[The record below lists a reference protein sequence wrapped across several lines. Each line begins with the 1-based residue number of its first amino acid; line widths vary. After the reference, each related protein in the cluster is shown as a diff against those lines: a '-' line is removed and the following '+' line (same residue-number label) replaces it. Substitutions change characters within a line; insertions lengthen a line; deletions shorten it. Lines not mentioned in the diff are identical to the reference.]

1 MTPLDGVVATPNEGD
16 RRADLEH
23 LKEGAALLAQHGN
36 RVAALAVLWAAVAM
50 DPVDHSVHRRLAAGL
65 ASGGDLDGAAHE
77 YVRYV
82 EFLLP
87 RGELE
92 LATAE
97 LHYAAQ
103 TLGRVQK
110 LTDAVVRVKAQ
121 LPELLERSR
130 QRVEPIAEP
139 TAELHDEIASRTDPE
154 LGPELDPEMG
164 PPLDVRSNPWIT
176 SGAEEIVQRIAPG
189 AEKVVQLPI
198 AHQTR
203 VVFYTC
209 LHDDGEAA
217 WLQLEGGTPEVTPDK
232 VRLMFRDETLETRR
246 CIPMPAG
253 RKSHARP
260 DGDSDST
267 VWVVLRAP
275 EEMLRAIDRDEGDGY
290 RVEALV
296 NGEWLAVDLEDTGC
310 RFGMKRR
317 ETRSA

>member
-1 MTPLDGVVATPNEGD
+1 MTPLDGVVATPETPEASA
-16 RRADLEH
+16 RRADLEQ
-23 LKEGAALLAQHGN
+23 LTEGASLLMQHGN
-36 RVAALAVLWAAVAM
+36 RVAALAVLWAAVAI
-50 DPVDHSVHRRLAAGL
+50 DPVDHGVHRRLAATL
-65 ASGGDLDGAAHE
+65 ASAGDLEGAAQE
-77 YVRYV
+77 YARYV

-121 LPELLERSR
+121 LPELLEASR
-130 QRVEPIAEP
+130 QRVAPIAAP
-139 TAELHDEIASRTDPE
+139 TVELHDPVE
-154 LGPELDPEMG
+154 
-164 PPLDVRSNPWIT
+164 VREP
-176 SGAEEIVQRIAPG
+176 VVDKR
-189 AEKVVQLPI
+189 VVQLPV
-198 AHQTR
+198 AHANRAT
-203 VVFYTC
+203 FYTC

-217 WLQLEGGTPEVTPDK
+217 WLQLEGGTDDVQPEK
-232 VRLMFRDETLETRR
+232 VRLMRGGEVLETRR

-260 DGDSDST
+260 DGDSKL
-267 VWVVLRAP
+267 WVVLRAP
-275 EEMLRAIDRDEGDGY
+275 EEMLRAIDRDEGDEY
-290 RVEALV
+290 AVEALV

>member
-1 MTPLDGVVATPNEGD
+1 MSPLDGVVATPNED
-16 RRADLEH
+16 ERRADLER
-23 LKEGAALLAQHGN
+23 LKEGAALLSQHGN
-36 RVAALAVLWAAVAM
+36 RVAALAVLWTAVAI
-50 DPVDHSVHRRLAAGL
+50 DPVDQSVHRRLAAAL
-65 ASGGDLDGAAHE
+65 ASGGDLDGAAQE

-121 LPELLERSR
+121 LAELLEQSR
-130 QRVEPIAEP
+130 ERVEPIAEP
-139 TAELHDEIASRTDPE
+139 TAERHDDVQPWTGPADP
-154 LGPELDPEMG
+154 
-164 PPLDVRSNPWIT
+164 
-176 SGAEEIVQRIAPG
+176 
-189 AEKVVQLPI
+189 KVVQLPV

-203 VVFYTC
+203 VVFHTC

-217 WLQLEGGTPEVTPDK
+217 WLQLEGGTEEVVPDK
-232 VRLMFRDETLETRR
+232 VRLMFRDEILETRR
-246 CIPMPAG
+246 CILMPAG

-260 DGDSDST
+260 DGDSK

-296 NGEWLAVDLEDTGC
+296 KGEWLAVDLEDTGC

>member
-1 MTPLDGVVATPNEGD
+1 MSPLDGVVATPNEGD
-16 RRADLEH
+16 RHADLEQ
-23 LKEGAALLAQHGN
+23 LKEGAALLAEHGN
-36 RVAALAVLWAAVAM
+36 RVAALAMLSAAVAM
-50 DPVDHSVHRRLAAGL
+50 DPADQSVHRRFADAL

-82 EFLLP
+82 ECLLP

-92 LATAE
+92 RATAE

-110 LTDAVVRVKAQ
+110 LADAVVRVKAQ

-139 TAELHDEIASRTDPE
+139 TTELHDEVKPWTAPAE
-154 LGPELDPEMG
+154 
-164 PPLDVRSNPWIT
+164 SN
-176 SGAEEIVQRIAPG
+176 
-189 AEKVVQLPI
+189 VVQLPV

-203 VVFYTC
+203 VVFYAC

-217 WLQLEGGTPEVTPDK
+217 WLQLEGGTDEVLPDK
-232 VRLMFRDETLETRR
+232 VRLMFHDEILETRR
-246 CIPMPAG
+246 CIAMPAG
-253 RKSHARP
+253 RTSHARP
-260 DGDSDST
+260 DSDSK

-275 EEMLRAIDRDEGDGY
+275 EEMLRAIDREEGEGY
-290 RVEALV
+290 RIEALLK
-296 NGEWLAVDLEDTGC
+296 GEWVAVDLEDTGC

>member
-1 MTPLDGVVATPNEGD
+1 MSPLDGVVATPNED
-16 RRADLEH
+16 ERRADLER

-36 RVAALAVLWAAVAM
+36 RVAALAVLWTAVAM
-50 DPVDHSVHRRLAAGL
+50 DPVDQSVHRRLAAAL
-65 ASGGDLDGAAHE
+65 ASGGDLDGAAQE

-121 LPELLERSR
+121 LAELLEQSR
-130 QRVEPIAEP
+130 ERVEPIAEP
-139 TAELHDEIASRTDPE
+139 TAERHDDVQPWTGPADP
-154 LGPELDPEMG
+154 
-164 PPLDVRSNPWIT
+164 
-176 SGAEEIVQRIAPG
+176 
-189 AEKVVQLPI
+189 KVVQLPV

-203 VVFYTC
+203 VVFHTC

-217 WLQLEGGTPEVTPDK
+217 WLQLEGGTEEVVPDK
-232 VRLMFRDETLETRR
+232 VRLMFRDEILETRR
-246 CIPMPAG
+246 CILMPAG

-260 DGDSDST
+260 DGDSK

-296 NGEWLAVDLEDTGC
+296 KGEWLAVDLEDTGC

>member
-1 MTPLDGVVATPNEGD
+1 MGATPTDRD
-16 RRADLEH
+16 RRADLEQ

-36 RVAALAVLWAAVAM
+36 RVAALAILWAAVAM
-50 DPVDHSVHRRLAAGL
+50 DPVDQSVHRRLAAAL
-65 ASGGDLDGAAHE
+65 ASGGDLEGAAHE

-97 LHYAAQ
+97 LHYATQ

-110 LTDAVVRVKAQ
+110 ITDAVVRVKAQ

-130 QRVEPIAEP
+130 QRLEPIAEP
-139 TAELHDEIASRTDPE
+139 TAELHDEINPA
-154 LGPELDPEMG
+154 
-164 PPLDVRSNPWIT
+164 VRALTVP
-176 SGAEEIVQRIAPG
+176 AEN
-189 AEKVVQLPI
+189 KLVQLPI

-203 VVFYTC
+203 VVFHTC

-217 WLQLEGGTPEVTPDK
+217 WLQLEGGTDELRPDK
-232 VRLMFRDETLETRR
+232 VRLMFRDAVLETRR

-260 DGDSDST
+260 DGDSK

-296 NGEWLAVDLEDTGC
+296 NGEWLVVDLEDTGC

>member
-1 MTPLDGVVATPNEGD
+1 MSPQDGVVTTAEMSD
-16 RRADLEH
+16 RSADLEQ

-50 DPVDHSVHRRLAAGL
+50 DPVDQSVHRRLAAAL

-130 QRVEPIAEP
+130 QRVEPIAAP
-139 TAELHDEIASRTDPE
+139 TTELHDEITSEITSEINPE
-154 LGPELDPEMG
+154 F
-164 PPLDVRSNPWIT
+164 NPWT
-176 SGAEEIVQRIAPG
+176 VPTEQ
-189 AEKVVQLPI
+189 KVVQLPV

-203 VVFYTC
+203 VVFHTC

-217 WLQLEGGTPEVTPDK
+217 WLQLEGGADLVLPDK
-232 VRLMFRDETLETRR
+232 VRLMFRDEILETRR
-246 CIPMPAG
+246 CITMPAG

-260 DGDSDST
+260 DGDSK

-296 NGEWLAVDLEDTGC
+296 NGEWLAADLEDTGC

>member
-1 MTPLDGVVATPNEGD
+1 MSPLDGVVATPNED
-16 RRADLEH
+16 ERRADLER
-23 LKEGAALLAQHGN
+23 LKEGAALLSQHGN
-36 RVAALAVLWAAVAM
+36 RVAALAVLWTAVAM
-50 DPVDHSVHRRLAAGL
+50 DPVDQSVHRRLAAAL
-65 ASGGDLDGAAHE
+65 ASGGDLDGAAQE

-121 LPELLERSR
+121 LAELLEQSR
-130 QRVEPIAEP
+130 ERVEPIAEP
-139 TAELHDEIASRTDPE
+139 TAERHDDVQPWTGPADP
-154 LGPELDPEMG
+154 
-164 PPLDVRSNPWIT
+164 
-176 SGAEEIVQRIAPG
+176 
-189 AEKVVQLPI
+189 KVVQLPV

-203 VVFYTC
+203 VVFHTC

-217 WLQLEGGTPEVTPDK
+217 WLQLEGGTEEVVPDK
-232 VRLMFRDETLETRR
+232 VRLMFRDEILETRR
-246 CIPMPAG
+246 CILMPAG

-260 DGDSDST
+260 DGDSK

-296 NGEWLAVDLEDTGC
+296 NGEWLVVDLEDTGC

>member
-1 MTPLDGVVATPNEGD
+1 MSPLDGVVATPNEGD
-16 RRADLEH
+16 RRADLEQ
-23 LKEGAALLAQHGN
+23 LKEGAALLTQHGN
-36 RVAALAVLWAAVAM
+36 RVAALALLWAAVAI
-50 DPVDHSVHRRLAAGL
+50 DPVDQIVHRRLAAAL
-65 ASGGDLDGAAHE
+65 ATGGDLDGAAHE

-97 LHYAAQ
+97 LHYAVQ
-103 TLGRVQK
+103 TLGRVQQ

-121 LPELLERSR
+121 LPELLEMSR
-130 QRVEPIAEP
+130 QSVAPIAAP
-139 TAELHDEIASRTDPE
+139 TAEQHDTVNRWTQLPD
-154 LGPELDPEMG
+154 
-164 PPLDVRSNPWIT
+164 
-176 SGAEEIVQRIAPG
+176 
-189 AEKVVQLPI
+189 EKVVQLPV

-203 VVFYTC
+203 VTFYTC

-217 WLQLEGGTPEVTPDK
+217 WLQLEGGTVELLPDK
-232 VRLMFRDETLETRR
+232 VRLMHGDEVLETRR

-260 DGDSDST
+260 DGESL

-275 EEMLRAIDRDEGDGY
+275 EEMLRAIDRDEGDSY
-290 RVEALV
+290 KVEALV
-296 NGEWLAVDLEDTGC
+296 TGEWLAADLEDTGC

>member
-1 MTPLDGVVATPNEGD
+1 MSPLDGVGATPTDRD
-16 RRADLEH
+16 RRADLEQ

-36 RVAALAVLWAAVAM
+36 RVAALAILWAAVAM
-50 DPVDHSVHRRLAAGL
+50 DPVDQSVHRRLAAAL
-65 ASGGDLDGAAHE
+65 ASGGDLEGAAHE

-97 LHYAAQ
+97 LHYATQ

-110 LTDAVVRVKAQ
+110 ITDAVVRVKAQ

-130 QRVEPIAEP
+130 QRLEPIAEP
-139 TAELHDEIASRTDPE
+139 TAELHDEINPA
-154 LGPELDPEMG
+154 
-164 PPLDVRSNPWIT
+164 VRALTVP
-176 SGAEEIVQRIAPG
+176 AEN
-189 AEKVVQLPI
+189 KLVQLPI

-203 VVFYTC
+203 VVFHTC

-217 WLQLEGGTPEVTPDK
+217 WLQLEGGTDELRPDK
-232 VRLMFRDETLETRR
+232 VRLMFRDAVLETRR

-260 DGDSDST
+260 DGDSK

-296 NGEWLAVDLEDTGC
+296 NGEWLVVDLEDTGC

>member
-16 RRADLEH
+16 RRADLEQ
-23 LKEGAALLAQHGN
+23 LKEGAALLTQHGN
-36 RVAALAVLWAAVAM
+36 RVAALALLWAAVAI
-50 DPVDHSVHRRLAAGL
+50 DPVDQSVHRRLAAAL

-121 LPELLERSR
+121 LPELLEMARE
-130 QRVEPIAEP
+130 RVAPVAAP
-139 TAELHDEIASRTDPE
+139 TAELHDPVTPRTSSVE
-154 LGPELDPEMG
+154 
-164 PPLDVRSNPWIT
+164 
-176 SGAEEIVQRIAPG
+176 
-189 AEKVVQLPI
+189 EKVVQLPI
-198 AHQTR
+198 AHTTR
-203 VVFYTC
+203 VTFYTC

-217 WLQLEGGTPEVTPDK
+217 WLQLEGGTAEILPDK
-232 VRLMFRDETLETRR
+232 VRLRHRDEVLETRR
-246 CIPMPAG
+246 CIPMPEG

-260 DGDSDST
+260 DGDSASK

-275 EEMLRAIDRDEGDGY
+275 EEMLRAIDRDEGDDY
-290 RVEALV
+290 LVEGLV
-296 NGEWLAVDLEDTGC
+296 NGEWLAADLEDTGC

-317 ETRSA
+317 ETRTA

>member
-1 MTPLDGVVATPNEGD
+1 MTPLDGVVATPARDEQDASD
-16 RRADLEH
+16 RRADLEQ

-36 RVAALAVLWAAVAM
+36 RVAALAVLWAAVAI
-50 DPVDHSVHRRLAAGL
+50 DPVDHAVHRRLAATL

-77 YVRYV
+77 YTRYV

-92 LATAE
+92 AATAE

-103 TLGRVQK
+103 TLGRVET
-110 LTDAVVRVKAQ
+110 LVGTVTNVAAQ
-121 LPELLERSR
+121 LPALLEASR
-130 QRVEPIAEP
+130 TRVAPIAQP
-139 TAELHDEIASRTDPE
+139 TAELHDVVEIAAPVVDESV
-154 LGPELDPEMG
+154 
-164 PPLDVRSNPWIT
+164 VR
-176 SGAEEIVQRIAPG
+176 
-189 AEKVVQLPI
+189 LPI
-198 AHQTR
+198 AHPTR
-203 VVFYTC
+203 VTFYTC

-217 WLQLEGGTPEVTPDK
+217 WLQLEGGTDEVLPEK
-232 VRLMFRDETLETRR
+232 LRLMRANQVLESRS

-253 RKSHARP
+253 RKSHARK
-260 DGDSDST
+260 DGESK

-275 EEMLRAIDRDEGDGY
+275 EEMLRAIDRDEAEDY

-317 ETRSA
+317 ERSA

>member
-1 MTPLDGVVATPNEGD
+1 MSPLDGVVATSNEGE
-16 RRADLEH
+16 RRADLER

-36 RVAALAVLWAAVAM
+36 RVAALAILWAAVAM
-50 DPVDHSVHRRLAAGL
+50 DPVDQSVHRRLAAAL

-121 LPELLERSR
+121 LAELLEESR

-139 TAELHDEIASRTDPE
+139 TVERHDDVKPWTGPAEP
-154 LGPELDPEMG
+154 
-164 PPLDVRSNPWIT
+164 
-176 SGAEEIVQRIAPG
+176 
-189 AEKVVQLPI
+189 KVVQLPV

-203 VVFYTC
+203 VVFHTC

-217 WLQLEGGTPEVTPDK
+217 WLQLEGGTEEVVPDK

-246 CIPMPAG
+246 CILMPAG

-260 DGDSDST
+260 DGDSK

-296 NGEWLAVDLEDTGC
+296 KGEWLAVDLEDTGC

-317 ETRSA
+317 ETRTA

>member
-1 MTPLDGVVATPNEGD
+1 MTPLDGVVANPETPEASA
-16 RRADLEH
+16 RRADLER
-23 LKEGAALLAQHGN
+23 LTEGASLLMQHGN
-36 RVAALAVLWAAVAM
+36 RVAALAVLWAAVAI
-50 DPVDHSVHRRLAAGL
+50 DPVDHGVHRRLAATL
-65 ASGGDLDGAAHE
+65 AAGGDLEGAAHE
-77 YVRYV
+77 YARYV

-103 TLGRVQK
+103 TLGQVQK

-121 LPELLERSR
+121 LPELLEASR
-130 QRVEPIAEP
+130 QRVAPIAAP
-139 TAELHDEIASRTDPE
+139 TIERHDPVEVRRPAIDP
-154 LGPELDPEMG
+154 
-164 PPLDVRSNPWIT
+164 T
-176 SGAEEIVQRIAPG
+176 
-189 AEKVVQLPI
+189 VVQLPV
-198 AHQTR
+198 AHANRAT
-203 VVFYTC
+203 FYTC

-217 WLQLEGGTPEVTPDK
+217 WLQLEGGTDDVQPEK
-232 VRLMFRDETLETRR
+232 VRLVRGEEVLETRR

-260 DGDSDST
+260 DGDSKL
-267 VWVVLRAP
+267 WVVLRAP
-275 EEMLRAIDRDEGDGY
+275 EEMLRAIDRDEGDEY
-290 RVEALV
+290 AVEALV

>member
-1 MTPLDGVVATPNEGD
+1 MTPLDGVVATPNDGD
-16 RRADLEH
+16 RRADLEQ
-23 LKEGAALLAQHGN
+23 LKEGAALLTQHGN
-36 RVAALAVLWAAVAM
+36 RVAALALLWAAVAI
-50 DPVDHSVHRRLAAGL
+50 DPVDQSVHRRLAAAL

-121 LPELLERSR
+121 LPELLEMARE
-130 QRVEPIAEP
+130 RVAPIAAP
-139 TAELHDEIASRTDPE
+139 TAELHDPVASRVSPVD
-154 LGPELDPEMG
+154 
-164 PPLDVRSNPWIT
+164 
-176 SGAEEIVQRIAPG
+176 
-189 AEKVVQLPI
+189 EKVVRLPI
-198 AHQTR
+198 AHSTR
-203 VVFYTC
+203 VTFYTC

-217 WLQLEGGTPEVTPDK
+217 WLQLEGGTAETLPDK
-232 VRLMFRDETLETRR
+232 VRLRHGDEVLETRR
-246 CIPMPAG
+246 CIPMPEG

-260 DGDSDST
+260 DGDSR

-275 EEMLRAIDRDEGDGY
+275 EEMLRAIDRDEGDDY
-290 RVEALV
+290 MVEALV
-296 NGEWLAVDLEDTGC
+296 NGEWLAADLEDTGC

-317 ETRSA
+317 ETRTA

>member
-1 MTPLDGVVATPNEGD
+1 MSPLDGVVATPNEGD
-16 RRADLEH
+16 RRADLEQ

-36 RVAALAVLWAAVAM
+36 RVAALAVLWAAVAT
-50 DPVDHSVHRRLAAGL
+50 DPVDQSVHRRLAAAL
-65 ASGGDLDGAAHE
+65 ASGCDLEGAAHE

-130 QRVEPIAEP
+130 ERVEPIAAP
-139 TAELHDEIASRTDPE
+139 TTELHDEIKPE
-154 LGPELDPEMG
+154 IK
-164 PPLDVRSNPWIT
+164 PW
-176 SGAEEIVQRIAPG
+176 VAPV
-189 AEKVVQLPI
+189 EQKVVQLPV

-217 WLQLEGGTPEVTPDK
+217 WLQLEGGTDLVLPDK
-232 VRLMFRDETLETRR
+232 VRLLFRDEILETRR

-260 DGDSDST
+260 DGDSK